1 MTTKNVYWHVLS
13 PLHIGTGR
21 GTGLVDLPIQ
31 REKHTKFPMIPGSAI
46 KGVLR
51 DAFEMSGE
59 VDVDEVKQVFGSTS
73 DDSGKAGAVCFS
85 DAMILLLPVR
95 AFKNVFAWITCPTV
109 LQRYSRDLKDAGVNG
124 VPAAVEVNEGEG
136 LVPTS
141 NTTWPENKVILEDL
155 DLSKNIVQD
164 QIALAEQ
171 WSAFLKTQIFE
182 KEWQAHFEARFIIVS
197 DEVFSF
203 LAEMGTEV
211 RARIRLD
218 DNKHVEKGA
227 LWYEEYL
234 PAETVLVSLVWQDS
248 HFNNAQNLLSEVIPN
263 GKTIQF
269 GGKGSIGAGRVRVV
283 MGGGQ

>member
-51 DAFEMSGE
+51 DAFETSRKT
-59 VDVDEVKQVFGSTS
+59 VDEVKQVFGSTS

-124 VPAAVEVNEGEG
+124 VPEAVAKVNEGQV

-141 NTTWPENKVILEDL
+141 NTTWPDNKVILEDL
-155 DLSKNIVQD
+155 DLSKNTVQQD
-164 QIALAEQ
+164 QIALAER
-171 WSAFLKTQIFE
+171 WSTFLKTQIFE
-182 KEWQAHFEARFIIVS
+182 PTWQTDFAKRFVIVS

-234 PAETVLVSLVWQDS
+234 PAETVLVSLVWQDL
-248 HFNNAQNLLSEVIPN
+248 HFGNADLLGTVIPS

>member
-51 DAFEMSGE
+51 DAFETSGKT
-59 VDVDEVKQVFGSTS
+59 VDEVKQVFGSTS

-109 LQRYSRDLKDAGVNG
+109 LQRYSRDLKDAGVND
-124 VPAAVEVNEGEG
+124 VPAAVAKVNEGQV
-136 LVPTS
+136 LVPRS
-141 NTTWPENKVILEDL
+141 NTTWPDNKVILEDL
-155 DLSKNIVQD
+155 DLSKNTVQG
-164 QIALAEQ
+164 QIDLAEQ
-171 WSAFLKTQIFE
+171 WSTFLKTQIFE
-182 KEWQAHFEARFIIVS
+182 EEWQADFKARFIIVS

-218 DNKHVEKGA
+218 DNKHVEKRA

-234 PAETVLVSLVWQDS
+234 PAETVLVSLVWQDL
-248 HFNNAQNLLSEVIPN
+248 HFGNADLLGTVIPN